1 MEKSSLQNPVYQL
14 VQSSQAN
21 MGIPEIAVGR
31 LGVHRLARSVTS
43 HNTTNVDIP
52 NHHQLS
58 NQLRTRLSYAMIKV
72 QNGWQSRNISELESM
87 TSSQASP
94 ASAVS
99 DAQRLYDRHLPIKF
113 PVDASTLWQLSER
126 AAANRDY
133 THLSPRNRATT
144 SEHISEHRQHGN
156 FDPSPR
162 PTKVGAAYE
171 SFWRDHEASGASR
184 PIDASIVGP
193 SLAPPAD
200 IVARAPRRSDAT
212 KKQPPP
218 LRTNNLGTNTAPV
231 TPPPKKQ
238 SKIRTPSQQAEVEK
252 DAVETLLFMSSPGN
266 SDYHPSGAFARTPL
280 QNHFARQADQTDSL
294 GFPRSHQARGRREQ
308 PGLSYAQHLQSPAR
322 KRPLSN
328 TEMDKILDEMPDTSS
343 SDDGESYDERP
354 PPQILGT

>member
-1 MEKSSLQNPVYQL
+1 MV
-14 VQSSQAN
+14 
-21 MGIPEIAVGR
+21 
-31 LGVHRLARSVTS
+31 
-43 HNTTNVDIP
+43 
-52 NHHQLS
+52 
-58 NQLRTRLSYAMIKV
+58 KV
-72 QNGWQSRNISELESM
+72 QNGWQSHNISELESM
-87 TSSQASP
+87 TSNQASP

-99 DAQRLYDRHLPIKF
+99 DAQRLCERHLPINF
-113 PVDASTLWQLSER
+113 PADTSTLWQLSER
-126 AAANRDY
+126 AAENRDY

-144 SEHISEHRQHGN
+144 SEHISDHRQHGN

-184 PIDASIVGP
+184 PIEASIVGP

-218 LRTNNLGTNTAPV
+218 LRTNNLGTNTAPF

-280 QNHFARQADQTDSL
+280 QNHFERQADQTDSL
-294 GFPRSHQARGRREQ
+294 GFPRPHQARGRREH
-308 PGLSYAQHLQSPAR
+308 PRLSYAQHLRSPAR

-343 SDDGESYDERP
+343 SDDGESHDERP
-354 PPQILGT
+354 SPQIFGT